1 MLLGSNGEWGGGGVG
16 GRGAP
21 GESATV
27 LQTEARFIG
36 SQIKA
41 AEVGR
46 MEKIIPTK
54 QKQKMLIPL
63 FTTWRENLNGVLV
76 MF

>member
-1 MLLGSNGEWGGGGVG
+1 MLLGSNGGGGGG
-16 GRGAP
+16 PAP
-21 GESATV
+21 CESTTV
-27 LQTEARFIG
+27 LQTEAWFIG
-36 SQIKA
+36 SQNKA

-63 FTTWRENLNGVLV
+63 FTTLETGSQRGSGSDPQLY
-76 MF
+76 